1 MRKAPNRTIRLVVF
15 DWTGTLIDHGSVAP
29 VRAIIGA
36 FESAGVAVTAGQVRS
51 ATGLPKREQLETIL
65 RIPDVLRRFQSVH
78 RRSPCQG
85 DVDALHAAYLPAQ
98 LSAIRRC
105 AELIDGAAGSIRL
118 LRARGIAV
126 ATTTSYF
133 REAAELVLERARQQ
147 GFIPDHAACPDYV
160 LADKPAPFMIH
171 ACMEA
176 LNICRAREVLVVGD
190 GLLDIAAGRNAGC
203 LSVGVA
209 GTGDEVGLT
218 SPEWDALELHERNA
232 LLANAHRNLR
242 DAGADFVID
251 TLSELPLVVDCIEE
265 RRLSSAA

>member
-1 MRKAPNRTIRLVVF
+1 MRKAANRTIRLVVF

-29 VRAIIGA
+29 VHALIDA
-36 FESAGVAVTAGQVRS
+36 FESAGVLVTARQARS
-51 ATGLPKREQLETIL
+51 ATGLPKRERIETIL
-65 RIPDVLRRFQSVH
+65 RIPDVLRRFQRVH
-78 RRSPCQG
+78 ERAPCRS

-98 LSAIRRC
+98 LKAIRRC
-105 AELIDGAAGSIRL
+105 AELIDGAASSIRF

-126 ATTTSYF
+126 ATTTGYF
-133 REAAELVLERARQQ
+133 RAAAELVLDCARPQEC
-147 GFIPDHAACPDYV
+147 IPDHAACPDDV
-160 LADKPAPFMIH
+160 MAGKPAPCMIY

-176 LNICRAREVLVVGD
+176 LKICRTREVLVVGD
-190 GLLDIAAGRNAGC
+190 SELDIVAGRNAGC

-209 GTGDEVGLT
+209 GTGSEVGLT
-218 SPEWDALELHERNA
+218 SAEWNALELHERNA